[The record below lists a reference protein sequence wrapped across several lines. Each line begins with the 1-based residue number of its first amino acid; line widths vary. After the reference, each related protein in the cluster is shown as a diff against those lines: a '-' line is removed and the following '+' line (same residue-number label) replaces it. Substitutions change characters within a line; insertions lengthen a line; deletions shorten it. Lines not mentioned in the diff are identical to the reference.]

1 MTVVLV
7 RHGESDGNA
16 RGVITGSLDLD
27 LTDRGRAQA
36 QRIGARL
43 ASDPV
48 VAVYSSRLRRASETG
63 LAIAKYHDLD
73 VEEIVELNEYRYG
86 EAEGLAWTDIANRYD
101 LTAADWGRGVVPG
114 EEGHKHFRSRVAKA
128 IDELLERHRDDFAV
142 VACHGGT
149 IIQTLAHLFALPIDV
164 SPRTRIA
171 NCSLTVIEHRV
182 RGYEVTVV
190 NDCCHLRD

>member
-1 MTVVLV
+1 MTVVFV
-7 RHGESDGNA
+7 RHGESEGNA

-27 LTDRGRAQA
+27 LTDRGRLQA
-36 QRIGARL
+36 QQVGVRL
-43 ASDPV
+43 APEPV
-48 VAVYSSRLRRASETG
+48 VSVYSSRLRRASQTA
-63 LAIAKYHDLD
+63 LAIARHHDLD
-73 VEEIVELNEYRYG
+73 VEEIVELNEYEYG
-86 EAEGLAWTDIANRYD
+86 EAEGLAWTDIAKKYD
-101 LTAADWGRGVVPG
+101 LTAVDWGRGAVPG
-114 EEGHKHFRSRVAKA
+114 EEGHRQFRSRVAQA
-128 IDELLERHRDDFAV
+128 VDELLERHRDDFAV

-182 RGYEVTVV
+182 RGCEVTAV